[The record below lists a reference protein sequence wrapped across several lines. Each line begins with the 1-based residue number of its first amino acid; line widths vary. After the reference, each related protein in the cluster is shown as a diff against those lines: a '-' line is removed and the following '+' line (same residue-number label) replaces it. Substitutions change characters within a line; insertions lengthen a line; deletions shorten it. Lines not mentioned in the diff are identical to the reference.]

1 MRLCLFLIMTPFLLI
16 AAPVVPPAPLI
27 IVDPGHG
34 GYDLGASVQSTYEK
48 SLALSTAMLV
58 KKYLVQKGYKVI
70 MTRTRDVYISLKD
83 RAEIANKTRGKLFLS
98 LHFNAD
104 KNQTASGIEVF
115 YYNSTNKWRTRCSK
129 KLAESTLSSLL
140 TATQAPSRGVKVG
153 NFHVIRETEMP
164 AILIE
169 AGFITHVQ
177 ERGHL
182 KDLRY
187 RDKLARA
194 ISNGVEHYFKSAL
207 GAN

>member
-1 MRLCLFLIMTPFLLI
+1 MKPLFLLFIAPLFLC
-16 AAPVVPPAPLI
+16 AAPLVVI
-27 IVDPGHG
+27 DPGHG
-34 GYDLGASVQSTYEK
+34 GCDFGASVQSTYEK
-48 SLALSTAMLV
+48 SLALSTSMLL
-58 KKYLVQKGYKVI
+58 KKYLTEKGYKVI
-70 MTRTRDVYISLKD
+70 MTRTRDIYLPLKD
-83 RAEIANKTRGKLFLS
+83 RADIANKTRAKLFVS

-115 YYNSTNKWRTRCSK
+115 YYMSPNKWRTRCSK
-129 KLAESTLSSLL
+129 KLAECTLLNLL
-140 TATQAPSRGVKVG
+140 ADTGAASRGVKTG

-164 AILIE
+164 AVLIE
-169 AGFITHVQ
+169 AGFITHAK

-194 ISNGVEHYFKSAL
+194 MAKGIEKYFAL